1 MCAIHYVSRAL
12 HGPELNYSVQE
23 KEALGI
29 IFCVKKFRKMILGS
43 PFKIRCLTDHKSL
56 ECLTNSKEVAGRMA
70 RWAMIMSE
78 YHYQVEYIKGVTNT
92 AADGLSRLISL
103 PEDAWQPLTTSD
115 ADSDKEHLFLLLWP
129 TAHILIMAYQQQQP
143 YTADVDDMDQSNI
156 LAMFMEQH
164 DKWIQKEDKLN
175 NPDHDLESYERV
187 LFSRTTV
194 FTGGHYSYDC
204 NQRTVPQM
212 SRTWDFI

>member
-1 MCAIHYVSRAL
+1 MSRAL

-103 PEDAWQPLTTSD
+103 PEDVWTPLTTTD
-115 ADSDKEHLFLLLWP
+115 ADSDKEHPSVSSVVADSPLTHNGLSAT
-129 TAHILIMAYQQQQP
+129 TAIH
-143 YTADVDDMDQSNI
+143 
-156 LAMFMEQH
+156 
-164 DKWIQKEDKLN
+164 
-175 NPDHDLESYERV
+175 
-187 LFSRTTV
+187 
-194 FTGGHYSYDC
+194 C
-204 NQRTVPQM
+204 
-212 SRTWDFI
+212 